1 MRVLLIGLYAPLVKA
16 LKQGLEEE
24 GVTVVVHTDDPQRDG
39 ELAVTDCDA
48 IVLDQIRP
56 GTTGLARLRRCGLRS
71 PALVL
76 TPTNDTNATAA
87 SPDWG
92 IADWLTKPFEW
103 DVFSTRLRALVHRS
117 DPSVPC
123 LSPHC

>member
-1 MRVLLIGLYAPLVKA
+1 MRVLLIGLYEPLVKA

-87 SPDWG
+87 SPAWG

-103 DVFSTRLRALVHRS
+103 DGFSNPPRRLVPRAR
-117 DPSVPC
+117 PAVPR
-123 LSPHC
+123 LTPHL

>member
-1 MRVLLIGLYAPLVKA
+1 MRVLLIGLYEPLVKA

-48 IVLDQIRP
+48 VVLDQIRP

-87 SPDWG
+87 SPAWG
-92 IADWLTKPFEW
+92 IADWLTKPVEW
-103 DVFSTRLRALVHRS
+103 DVFSHRPGSLLTRPA
-117 DPSVPC
+117 PAVPC
-123 LSPHC
+123 LTHHC